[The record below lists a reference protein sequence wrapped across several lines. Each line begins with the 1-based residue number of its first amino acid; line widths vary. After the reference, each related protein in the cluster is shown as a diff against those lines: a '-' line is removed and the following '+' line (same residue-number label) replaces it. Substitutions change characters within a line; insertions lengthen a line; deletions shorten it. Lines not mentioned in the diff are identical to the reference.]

1 MNRKLMTAVGT
12 AAAVTL
18 ALTAC
23 SGGADDAATEEPAGP
38 VTITMAGWDLAAVP
52 EFQTLAD
59 AYHAANPDVTVELK
73 EYPAGNDYDTALTA
87 DLAAG
92 TAPDVF
98 IVKNLKNYITFQA
111 GGTLLDISDVAAE
124 LDPAT
129 GGLEAMAIDGAT
141 YAVPYRQDSWVLY
154 YNKDLF
160 AQAGVAEPDG
170 SWTWEDYDKA
180 AADLSAAF
188 KAAGS
193 TATGTYQHGWQSV
206 IQGFALAQSDGASLE
221 DGDFGF
227 LDPYYERA
235 IALQDGGAQPTY
247 ATVTT
252 NKLTYQAQFG
262 TQQSAMLPMG
272 SWYIATL
279 VKQQAS
285 GEANAFEW
293 GIAPIP
299 QLDSST
305 AGVDNTPVTFGDPT
319 TMGINAGI
327 DEAKVAAA
335 KDFLTFAAGPEG
347 AAALAAIGITP
358 ALIDDAVTETIFG
371 LEGVPTDDLSKFAY
385 TTHETLPENPVGE
398 KTAAIQT
405 ILGETHTAIMSG
417 SVPVADGIA
426 EAEERV
432 ANEVG

>member
-1 MNRKLMTAVGT
+1 MNRKIMTAVG
-12 AAAVTL
+12 AAAAAALT
-18 ALTAC
+18 LTAC
-23 SGGADDAATEEPAGP
+23 GSSPDAEAETPEGP

-59 AYHAANPDVTVELK
+59 AYTAANPDVTVEIK

-98 IVKNLKNYITFQA
+98 IVKNLKNYITFQE
-111 GGTLLDISDVAAE
+111 GGTLLDISDVAGE

-129 GGLEAMAIDGAT
+129 GGLDSMAIDGAT

-180 AADLSAAF
+180 AGELSTAL

-193 TATGTYQHGWQSV
+193 TATGAYQHGWQSV
-206 IQGFALAQSDGASLE
+206 VQGFALAQSDGASLE
-221 DGDFGF
+221 GGDFGYLEPF
-227 LDPYYERA
+227 YERA

-252 NKLTYQAQFG
+252 NKLAYQAQFG
-262 TQQSAMLPMG
+262 TQQAAMLPMG

-299 QLDSST
+299 QLDAST
-305 AGVDNTPVTFGDPT
+305 AGLDNTPVTFGDPT
-319 TMGINAGI
+319 TLGINAGI
-327 DEAKVAAA
+327 DEAKVATA
-335 KDFLTFAAGPEG
+335 KDFLKFAAGPEG

-358 ALIDDAVTETIFG
+358 ALIDDTVTETIFG
-371 LEGVPTDDLSKFAY
+371 LDGVPTDDLSKFAY
-385 TTHETLPENPVGE
+385 STHETLPENPVGA

-405 ILGETHTAIMSG
+405 ILGEAHTAIMSG